1 MWTKNYIT
9 GTLPIFLKKNL
20 PICFFF
26 LKMEAGSSQCGEDS
40 GGQPVEHCDQP
51 EEQWVLDH
59 GRMNQVINS
68 KNKILD
74 KNIDNSQ
81 KTKVI
86 HLQKPDRKIK
96 NGWPRK
102 KLSIF
107 PLLLSYNS

>member
-1 MWTKNYIT
+1 MFVFEK
-9 GTLPIFLKKNL
+9 L
-20 PICFFF
+20 
-26 LKMEAGSSQCGEDS
+26 EAGSSQCGEDS
-40 GGQPVEHCDQP
+40 SGQPVEHCDQS
-51 EEQWVLDH
+51 EEQWALDQ
-59 GRMNQVINS
+59 GRMDQVINS

-74 KNIDNSQ
+74 KNADNSQ

>member
-1 MWTKNYIT
+1 
-9 GTLPIFLKKNL
+9 
-20 PICFFF
+20 
-26 LKMEAGSSQCGEDS
+26 MEAGSSQCGEDS
-40 GGQPVEHCDQP
+40 SGQPVEHCDQS
-51 EEQWVLDH
+51 EEQWALDQ
-59 GRMNQVINS
+59 GRMDQVINC

-74 KNIDNSQ
+74 KNADNSQ

-102 KLSIF
+102 NLSIF